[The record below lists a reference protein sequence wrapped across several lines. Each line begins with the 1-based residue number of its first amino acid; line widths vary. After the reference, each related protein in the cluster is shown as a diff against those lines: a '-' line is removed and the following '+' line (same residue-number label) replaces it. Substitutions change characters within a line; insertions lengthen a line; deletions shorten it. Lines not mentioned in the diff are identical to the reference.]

1 MKSISPKDWDD
12 PVRGHHQCTAADLV
26 VLGFRVQ
33 GLVVLLG
40 FRQIR
45 GLAGAC

>member
-26 VLGFRVQ
+26 VLGFR
-33 GLVVLLG
+33 GSG
-40 FRQIR
+40 F
-45 GLAGAC
+45 GSSAGVSSN